1 MKKNKKKIIVISVVA
16 ILILILSF
24 LVYRS
29 LFYSSN
35 SSRYDGIENYELTDK
50 EISSVKDK
58 LNELE
63 NVDSIDIHIN
73 SKIIKIIV
81 KLGDDVKFENVKSKA
96 DEAISEFSED
106 NLSYYDIE
114 MFVESSNEES
124 EIYPQIGYK
133 FKTNSK
139 FSW

>member
-1 MKKNKKKIIVISVVA
+1 MKKNKKKIIIITAIVILVLVL
-16 ILILILSF
+16 LIL
-24 LVYRS
+24 VYNS
-29 LFYSSN
+29 LFSSSN
-35 SSRYDGIENYELTDK
+35 STRYDGIENYELTKK
-50 EISSVKDK
+50 EKESVKEK

-63 NVDSIDIHIN
+63 NVEDIDIHIN

-81 KLGDDVKFENVKSKA
+81 NLSDDVAFDGVKAKA
-96 DEAISEFSED
+96 NEAISGFSED

-114 MFVESSNEES
+114 IFVQSSNEES

-133 FKTNSK
+133 FKTNSE